1 MILEQCRWVGAPT
14 SSAAERSTCNF
25 TLGPLYPFCI
35 HRFNHSQIVYHC
47 SRHLANEIL
56 LKVDPSYKWTHAVQ
70 THLAQES
77 TLIVFRSLLL
87 SQWISKA
94 LGKRWRMKAVIKWH
108 RCMWLSMH
116 ICVYVVCVCV
126 CVCVVGREGG
136 GTLVRT
142 LGSFFGCVLF
152 SFLTPPIASGSSQA
166 GDPTRATEVTMLDP

>member
-1 MILEQCRWVGAPT
+1 MILEQCRWVGART
-14 SSAAERSTCNF
+14 SSAAERFSCNF
-25 TLGPLYPFCI
+25 ILGPLYPFCI

-108 RCMWLSMH
+108 RCMWLSMY

-126 CVCVVGREGG
+126 CGGKGRWWNSCQNPREFLWLCFVFFFDPAHSIWKFPG
-136 GTLVRT
+136 R
-142 LGSFFGCVLF
+142 GSN
-152 SFLTPPIASGSSQA
+152 
-166 GDPTRATEVTMLDP
+166 